1 MKPPAS
7 SDPPDRPPPRF
18 PHPDPR
24 PPSSHGAH
32 RLPSARTVRRSPWV
46 RLLPGISSER
56 RGFVLAWWGFALTFG
71 GMRLLTWLIHI
82 DVAGVGD
89 VQGGGVHIHHYVWGI
104 LLLAVVGAVGLI
116 KRSARARAW
125 MGLAYG
131 VGMALIVDEAALLIS
146 LEDVYWDTEGWVSI
160 ALAIALIAV
169 VGGVLAVTR
178 GRRAATRNRSG
189 GSVDEREPSPRP
201 QE

>member
-1 MKPPAS
+1 MTPS
-7 SDPPDRPPPRF
+7 
-18 PHPDPR
+18 HTPR
-24 PPSSHGAH
+24 PSGRSPST
-32 RLPSARTVRRSPWV
+32 RTPRRSPWL

-82 DVAGVGD
+82 DVAGIGD
-89 VQGGGVHIHHYVWGI
+89 VQAGGVHIHHYVWGI
-104 LLLAVVGAVGLI
+104 LLLAVVGAAGLVE
-116 KRSARARAW
+116 RSARARAW

-131 VGMALIVDEAALLIS
+131 VGMALVVDEAALLIS

-160 ALAIALIAV
+160 ALALAVIAV

-178 GRRAATRNRSG
+178 GRRTPKRDRHDG
-189 GSVDEREPSPRP
+189 
-201 QE
+201 

>member
-1 MKPPAS
+1 MKPSDAS
-7 SDPPDRPPPRF
+7 EPSVPSDTSGSSQPSHTSPRA
-18 PHPDPR
+18 
-24 PPSSHGAH
+24 PSSRA
-32 RLPSARTVRRSPWV
+32 ARRSPWL

-89 VQGGGVHIHHYVWGI
+89 VQAGGVHIHHYVWGI
-104 LLLAVVGAVGLI
+104 LLLAVVGVAGLVQ
-116 KRSARARAW
+116 RSARARAW

-131 VGMALIVDEAALLIS
+131 VGMALIIDEAALLIS

-160 ALAIALIAV
+160 ALAIAVIAL

-178 GRRAATRNRSG
+178 GRQGSNQDYYHSSAQDRSKSRGRNRNAG
-189 GSVDEREPSPRP
+189 
-201 QE
+201 

>member
-1 MKPPAS
+1 MHTAS
-7 SDPPDRPPPRF
+7 QA
-18 PHPDPR
+18 
-24 PPSSHGAH
+24 PSSRTAH
-32 RLPSARTVRRSPWV
+32 RSPWL
-46 RLLPGISSER
+46 RLLPDISSER

-89 VQGGGVHIHHYVWGI
+89 VQAGGVHIHHYVWGI
-104 LLLAVVGAVGLI
+104 LLLAVVGVAGLVQ
-116 KRSARARAW
+116 RSARARAW

-131 VGMALIVDEAALLIS
+131 VGMALIIDEAALLIS
-146 LEDVYWDTEGWVSI
+146 LEDVYWDTDGWVSI

-178 GRRAATRNRSG
+178 GRRGSNQDHDHSSAQDRSKNQSRNTG
-189 GSVDEREPSPRP
+189 
-201 QE
+201 

>member
-1 MKPPAS
+1 MKPPDS
-7 SDPPDRPPPRF
+7 SEPSVPHDPSDRCRSSPTARQV
-18 PHPDPR
+18 
-24 PPSSHGAH
+24 PSTRTAH
-32 RLPSARTVRRSPWV
+32 RSPWL

-89 VQGGGVHIHHYVWGI
+89 VQAGGVHIHHYVWGI
-104 LLLAVVGAVGLI
+104 LLLAVVGVAGLVH
-116 KRSARARAW
+116 RSARARAW

-131 VGMALIVDEAALLIS
+131 VGMALIIDEAALLIS
-146 LEDVYWDTEGWVSI
+146 LEDVYWDTDGWVSI

-169 VGGVLAVTR
+169 VGGVLAVT
-178 GRRAATRNRSG
+178 G
-189 GSVDEREPSPRP
+189 GSRGSNHRDRKRNQSQDRNTG
-201 QE
+201 

>member
-1 MKPPAS
+1 MTPPNS
-7 SDPPDRPPPRF
+7 SLPSGPSDPGDCSR
-18 PHPDPR
+18 
-24 PPSSHGAH
+24 SSHIAHQELPSRTAH
-32 RLPSARTVRRSPWV
+32 RWPWM
-46 RLLPGISSER
+46 RLFPGISSER

-89 VQGGGVHIHHYVWGI
+89 VQAGGVHIHHYMWGI
-104 LLLAVVGAVGLI
+104 LLLAAVGVAGLVH
-116 KRSARARAW
+116 RSARARAW

-146 LEDVYWDTEGWVSI
+146 LEDVYWDTDGWVSI

-169 VGGVLAVTR
+169 VGGVLAVTG
-178 GRRAATRNRSG
+178 GRRSSKQDRSKSQDRNWNS
-189 GSVDEREPSPRP
+189 
-201 QE
+201 

>member
-1 MKPPAS
+1 MTSPAP
-7 SDPPDRPPPRF
+7 SDPPDRPPPT
-18 PHPDPR
+18 R
-24 PPSSHGAH
+24 PPPTRPPGPARGA
-32 RLPSARTVRRSPWV
+32 RRQPSTRPAHRSPWV

-56 RGFVLAWWGFALTFG
+56 RGFVLAWWGFALAFG

-89 VQGGGVHIHHYVWGI
+89 VQAGGVHIHHYVWGI
-104 LLLAVVGAVGLI
+104 LLLAVVGAAGLV
-116 KRSARARAW
+116 KRSARAQAW

-178 GRRAATRNRSG
+178 GRRPPARDRDGGAAG
-189 GSVDEREPSPRP
+189 EREP
-201 QE
+201 